1 MPLNPHITNT
11 AGNYFN
17 SNTWSVV
24 SANYTAN
31 GGENHLIIGNFKEDQ
46 NTTTVLVN
54 PSGLTAMAY
63 CYVDNVSLVQ
73 IPPCTTGIT
82 EEGEDDNVKVYPNP
96 MLDILNIA
104 VKSKENTE
112 IILFDITY
120 KKIIQQV
127 FTGFVSLNIQ
137 ELSKGSYF
145 YEVRSKVGLIKKG
158 KIIK

>member
-1 MPLNPHITNT
+1 M
-11 AGNYFN
+11 
-17 SNTWSVV
+17 V